1 MKNYIFN
8 INWIYPNRILIRRKS
23 MRYLKMTLVGIK
35 TVNTYTDSLD
45 SNKIINNLGRVILSC
60 ISINTG

>member
-1 MKNYIFN
+1 
-8 INWIYPNRILIRRKS
+8 

-45 SNKIINNLGRVILSC
+45 SNKKINNLDRVILSC
-60 ISINTG
+60 ISIDTG